1 MSSIIGFVVELAVLV
16 LLAFTVAY
24 CIILDRRLQKLRADE
39 TQMRQTVVDLGLA
52 TSRAENA
59 IDGMRKAL
67 VDCEATI
74 SDRLK
79 SAEEAS
85 AGLKDDVRT
94 ADEVLDR
101 IGRIVSTAKK
111 AVTDAETRMQAATPA
126 APAPVAQSNAAPV
139 LTGKLSDTLAAAEAF
154 AARARKRMLDGQM
167 GTSGSISEAA

>member
-1 MSSIIGFVVELAVLV
+1 MGSIIGFVVELAVLV

-59 IDGMRKAL
+59 IDGMRRAL

-74 SDRLK
+74 SERLK
-79 SAEEAS
+79 SAEAAS
-85 AGLKDDVRT
+85 SGLQVAVRDG
-94 ADEVLDR
+94 DEVLDR
-101 IGRIVSTAKK
+101 IGRIVSSAKK
-111 AVTDAETRMQAATPA
+111 AVSDAETRMQNAQ
-126 APAPVAQSNAAPV
+126 PVAADPLPSTANPV

-154 AARARKRMLDGQM
+154 AARARKRMLEGQG
-167 GTSGSISEAA
+167 GTGGGISEAA

>member
-59 IDGMRKAL
+59 IDGMRRAL

-74 SDRLK
+74 SERLK

-111 AVTDAETRMQAATPA
+111 AVTEAEARLHVVVSPAPEIAQAQAAPM
-126 APAPVAQSNAAPV
+126 

-154 AARARKRMLDGQM
+154 AARARKRMLEGQPN
-167 GTSGSISEAA
+167 GSASEAA